1 MIIQMDVARFTK
13 DHARAY
19 LNEKWEI
26 LPYGNEDA
34 ASKKHIKFNKPKK
47 LKEMIEI
54 AKKLSSDFDYVRVDL
69 YEVEGKIYFGELT
82 FTDGS
87 GYDLLKP
94 DKYDIEWGTYWN
106 EKK

>member
-1 MIIQMDVARFTK
+1 M
-13 DHARAY
+13 
-19 LNEKWEI
+19 

-54 AKKLSSDFDYVRVDL
+54 SKKLSSDFDYVRVDL